1 MSAFPRDQQIMIF
14 PVEVNKF
21 AARIHKL
28 RQRTCED
35 VIAIGR
41 LLIEAKAHL
50 EHGEWCEWLRR
61 EFAWSRDTAE
71 RFTHVAAV
79 FEDANAATLRNL
91 DASAL
96 YELARPSTPQE
107 ARDTVAGLIEDGT
120 LPALADVRRIIK
132 EARGIDE
139 PEPAPQER
147 PSVQEAALQQQFMDA
162 ITALMKLSTKPAN
175 TFAGTVPADDLDMLA
190 NFLRQIAVAGRKA
203 A

>member
-14 PVEVNKF
+14 PADVNKI
-21 AARIHKL
+21 AARILKL

-35 VIAIGR
+35 MIEIGK
-41 LLIEAKAHL
+41 LLIQAKGRL
-50 EHGEWCEWLRR
+50 EHGEWGEWLRR
-61 EFAWSRDTAE
+61 QFAWSQDTAE
-71 RFTHVAAV
+71 RFINVAEV
-79 FEDANAATLRNL
+79 FGETNSAPLRNL